1 VTQARD
7 ELAELINRVAY
18 GHERIIL
25 TRHSKPVACI
35 VPPEDLAWLE
45 QRGQERINLTSTGSV
60 VDLPHLP
67 PAADP
72 LPIAAQLTPV
82 ASGPARIRKADGDHR
97 LARGNVPLGPVK
109 TVLSR
114 SLTDSQPCCSD
125 RIKARTGVHA
135 NLAGEACGR
144 VHVRICRG

>member
-7 ELAELINRVAY
+7 ELSDLVNRVAY

-60 VDLPHLP
+60 VDLRPP
-67 PAADP
+67 SPAADP
-72 LPIAAQLTPV
+72 LPIAAQHQP
-82 ASGPARIRKADGDHR
+82 SGPPGQPKSPAPHRPADPSAQR
-97 LARGNVPLGPVK
+97 PGPDP
-109 TVLSR
+109 T
-114 SLTDSQPCCSD
+114 
-125 RIKARTGVHA
+125 A
-135 NLAGEACGR
+135 
-144 VHVRICRG
+144 

>member
-1 VTQARD
+1 MTQEIPVTQARD

-72 LPIAAQLTPV
+72 LPIAAQHRPQRQPDGPKSQ
-82 ASGPARIRKADGDHR
+82 APRRPADPSGQRPG
-97 LARGNVPLGPVK
+97 
-109 TVLSR
+109 
-114 SLTDSQPCCSD
+114 TD
-125 RIKARTGVHA
+125 TEG
-135 NLAGEACGR
+135 
-144 VHVRICRG
+144 